1 MSLAFSVSTLADL
14 SSFGFC
20 LFLPV
25 VVLPPRGK
33 HTFIPGL
40 GFGIS
45 GGSGSILSQK
55 KTGLQ
60 LPEQAESSAEKLY
73 LPESYDKIKKISLMN
88 AGGNAL

>member
-1 MSLAFSVSTLADL
+1 MTKKRHGLSLSLAFSVSTLADL

-45 GGSGSILSQK
+45 GGSVRIHFL
-55 KTGLQ
+55 TGL
-60 LPEQAESSAEKLY
+60 LY
-73 LPESYDKIKKISLMN
+73 RF
-88 AGGNAL
+88 